1 MVWKAVFIKVNIWKV
16 RLKDLVFLLMKMVI
30 STLDISFRANSMA
43 LGSILGLMEVVIRDF
58 SKLESIIVM
67 VNIHTLVAQD
77 ILENTKMA
85 YKMAWG

>member
-85 YKMAWG
+85 YKME